1 MLVTDIVREV
11 VDTVADA
18 PSFDLPLDI
27 RMDSATNYC

>member
-27 RMDSATNYC
+27 RSATNYC